1 MWHQSNLS
9 STTRTDEEHGL
20 CSLVNVLETTNG
32 RLRQEARTTLAHE
45 DLERSEQLLVRTI
58 HLTTPKCYHL
68 YIHMQRNVLYEKL
81 NEHSHAGFLLNVIQ
95 CSDAGIQWLW

>member
-9 STTRTDEEHGL
+9 STTRTDEEHEL

-45 DLERSEQLLVRTI
+45 DLEMSEQLLVRTI

-68 YIHMQRNVLYEKL
+68 YVHMQRTCTLRKTE
-81 NEHSHAGFLLNVIQ
+81 
-95 CSDAGIQWLW
+95 